1 MSPADFK
8 AWVSARMSEPET
20 AVPLL
25 ENLSLLEF
33 IGAKM
38 ILRSY
43 NPLSSP
49 YLCEHAMEEVIHGQ
63 IVGDAARDLEP
74 LIAPDRLAGIRRV
87 AERGFGDTRRYF
99 KQVRLAGWSA
109 VGRTPE
115 NDRRFNDYY
124 NVISYVIECRLML
137 VFPSIEASDTIES
150 VKAMARKVISD
161 EQNHLRHVS
170 HPARDLVD
178 GAGLRLDRVMEAEVG
193 FCARW
198 VEAMDRMLD
207 RAPVGVFA

>member
-74 LIAPDRLAGIRRV
+74 LIAPDRLAGIRR
-87 AERGFGDTRRYF
+87 ASERCFSDTRRYYR
-99 KQVRLAGWSA
+99 KVHVAGWRE
-109 VGRTPE
+109 VGRALA
-115 NDRRFNDYY
+115 DDQRFNELYS
-124 NVISYVIECRLML
+124 VICYLIECRMML
-137 VFPSIEASDTIES
+137 VFPSIESSDTIDS

-161 EQNHLRHVS
+161 EQNHLKHVS
-170 HPARDLVD
+170 HPSRDLVAS
-178 GAGLRLDRVMEAEVG
+178 AGLRLDRLMEEEDV
-193 FCARW
+193 FCSHW
-198 VEAMDRMLD
+198 VEAMDRVTG
-207 RAPVGVFA
+207 PVRVEALA